1 MINSFEELPV
11 KIEFVLGKKIMN
23 LNEID
28 DLCAKE

>member
-23 LNEID
+23 LYE
-28 DLCAKE
+28 